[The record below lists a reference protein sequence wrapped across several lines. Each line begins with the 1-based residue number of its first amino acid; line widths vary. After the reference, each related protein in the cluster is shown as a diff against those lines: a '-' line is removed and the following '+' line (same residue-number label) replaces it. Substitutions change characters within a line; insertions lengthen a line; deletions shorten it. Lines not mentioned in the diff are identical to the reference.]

1 MTSLTRPD
9 VSEKALGLHDQTL
22 DERLLYL
29 EKVLNSQTFRRSS
42 RISRFLRFL
51 VSRTLDAPA
60 EVPKEYALGIEVFD
74 RASDYDP
81 RLDPI
86 VRVEARRLRAKL
98 EQYYDSEGTLDHLR
112 ISMPSRGYKLE
123 FVLNEERAEPIISL
137 ASPVPNAGFTAVLP
151 LVSVDQDTKSRHFAE
166 GLTDELAFQ
175 LSALAGLKI
184 VARTSTFQFKDR
196 CADVREIGAELGA
209 EYIVEGSLRRE
220 GTWARILI
228 QVVHVSSGIRVW
240 SGDYD
245 EKISSV
251 LATQK
256 SLAQRIV
263 TDFTPALQQAVAVPA
278 RNPSND
284 IRTVFAL
291 YQKGRRYLDY
301 RTEQGI
307 RRSIEYFQQA
317 IACDS
322 QSALAYAGLA
332 DGYSLAARYD
342 VFPPQESWIK
352 ARTAAM
358 DAIRIDSTLAEA
370 HAALAFVQL
379 HHSRDWL
386 SAEREFRAAI
396 QLNPHYAPARRWYGW
411 CLAASGRADLAI
423 VSFRRA
429 LHLDP
434 LSPNANVDLA
444 LALYFSRNY
453 RECISQCER
462 TLQLTPGFYR
472 AHQLLGLSYLQT
484 GDYNQALARFQAAI
498 DAAGRNTRILA
509 LMAHAYAAMGNT
521 NDVTQLC
528 FEVESSTPGKVSAMD
543 SCLLYSAVGDLDRA
557 FEYLERAFS
566 EADGE
571 LIWLSVDP
579 IYECLR
585 QDSRFAAFSERV
597 PVAAV
602 HGTELNTL
610 L

>member
-1 MTSLTRPD
+1 MTSLTQPE
-9 VSEKALGLHDQTL
+9 VCEKALSSQHHTL

-29 EKVLNSQTFRRSS
+29 EKILNSQMFRRSN
-42 RISRFLRFL
+42 RISRFLRYL
-51 VSRTLDAPA
+51 VTRSLDAAA
-60 EVPKEYALGIEVFD
+60 EVPKEYALGVEVFD
-74 RASDYDP
+74 RGSEYDP

-98 EQYYDSEGTLDHLR
+98 EQYYETEGTLDRLR
-112 ISMPSRGYKLE
+112 VSMPSRGYKLR
-123 FVLNEERAEPIISL
+123 FVPVEDRAEPILSFASL
-137 ASPVPNAGFTAVLP
+137 TAETGSMAVLP
-151 LVSVDQDTKSRHFAE
+151 LVSVDQDAKSRLFAE

-175 LSALAGLKI
+175 LSTRAGLKI
-184 VARTSTFQFKDR
+184 VARTSTFQFRDR
-196 CADVREIGAELGA
+196 CADVRDIGVELGA
-209 EYIVEGSLRRE
+209 NYIVEGSLRRE
-220 GTWARILI
+220 GRWARILV
-228 QVVHVSSGIRVW
+228 QVVHVSSGIRLW
-240 SGDYD
+240 SGDYE

-251 LATQK
+251 LDAQK

-263 TDFTPALQQAVAVPA
+263 ADVSPALQKGPSLPA
-278 RNPSND
+278 RSSSGD

-317 IACDS
+317 IATDS
-322 QSALAYAGLA
+322 RSALAYAGLA
-332 DGYSLAARYD
+332 DGYSLAARYE

-352 ARTAAM
+352 ARSAAM

-370 HAALAFVQL
+370 HTALAFIQL

-429 LHLDP
+429 LDLDP
-434 LSPNANVDLA
+434 LSPNANADLA
-444 LALYFSRNY
+444 LALYFSRDY

-462 TLQLTPGFYR
+462 TLELTPGFYR

-484 GDYNQALARFQAAI
+484 GDYKQAVARFQAAI
-498 DAAGRNTRILA
+498 DAAGRNTRMLA

-521 NDVTQLC
+521 QGVVQLC
-528 FEVESSTPGKVSAMD
+528 SEVEAAASGKVSAMD
-543 SCLLYSAVGDLDRA
+543 LCVLYSAAGDLDRA
-557 FEYLERAFS
+557 FEYLERAFA
-566 EADGE
+566 EANGE

-579 IYECLR
+579 IYERLR
-585 QDSRFAAFSERV
+585 EDPRFAAFSERI
-597 PVAAV
+597 PLPQRHQA
-602 HGTELNTL
+602 EENRL